1 MECYSIDS
9 VENSTKEYKN
19 TDNLGVYKD
28 ECQTV
33 DNVEFEDFFKKLYK
47 PEQNNLNDELMQ
59 LMLTSTKVEKI
70 IVDIICKYLNG
81 AKKYSCEYL
90 GNFETEMLVH
100 LGFKINSSG
109 TDLFWCGREKALATM
124 ERYHNTL
131 GLEPSQLQNITLS
144 IQKALKENV
153 VKGIYTVSVPL
164 ITKTNYLSL
173 VETQIKM
180 YLKKFNINTGVKLKK
195 IAGDRYDCVV
205 TWHRFS

>member
-1 MECYSIDS
+1 
-9 VENSTKEYKN
+9 
-19 TDNLGVYKD
+19 
-28 ECQTV
+28 
-33 DNVEFEDFFKKLYK
+33 
-47 PEQNNLNDELMQ
+47 
-59 LMLTSTKVEKI
+59 
-70 IVDIICKYLNG
+70 
-81 AKKYSCEYL
+81 
-90 GNFETEMLVH
+90 
-100 LGFKINSSG
+100 
-109 TDLFWCGREKALATM
+109 M